1 MNFKTSAVRAVALA
15 MTLTVTSFG
24 ALGSGAVAQSEP
36 GAPFVVP
43 PLPAETEGP
52 APADDLPRFVAEP
65 VVQALP
71 TPADADSLAELV
83 ATLPDESDMSR
94 DMTCLAQAIY
104 FEARGEDLDG
114 QLAVAQVIIN
124 RTQTG
129 SFPGDYCGVVT
140 QPAQFSFVRGGR
152 IPSVRSHSAAW
163 HRAKAIA
170 RIAHD
175 ALWDSEAG
183 DALYFHATRI
193 SPSWAHTKLARA
205 TIDSHVFYR

>member
-1 MNFKTSAVRAVALA
+1 
-15 MTLTVTSFG
+15 MTLKTAAIRVAALMLTITVTSFG

-36 GAPFVVP
+36 QAPFVVP
-43 PLPAETEGP
+43 PLPDQAE
-52 APADDLPRFVAEP
+52 ADDLPRFVSEP
-65 VVQALP
+65 MVQQLP
-71 TPADADSLAELV
+71 TIDTNAESLADLV
-83 ATLPDESDMSR
+83 ASLPEETELSR

-104 FEARGEDLDG
+104 FEARGEDLAG

-124 RTQTG
+124 RTQAG

-152 IPSVRSHSAAW
+152 IPAVRAHSGAW
-163 HRAKAIA
+163 YRAKAIA
-170 RIAHD
+170 RIAHEE
-175 ALWDSEAG
+175 LWDSEAG

-193 SPSWAHTKLARA
+193 RPSWAHTKLARA